1 MADPLVIIGAGQA
14 ASQLVASLAQDGFA
28 GEVCLV
34 GDEPHLPYQRPPLSK
49 KFLAGELALDRLY
62 VKPAAFYEKAGSR
75 LLLGRRVERIDRAG
89 RAVLLADGARLPY
102 STLVLATGSRPR
114 ELTCPAPACRA
125 CSTCATSPTS
135 TPSGARLAPGKS
147 LVVIGG
153 GYIGLELAA
162 VAAKL
167 GLGVTVLE
175 QAPRLMARGVGP
187 VVSQFYDSPAS
198 ARKASSS
205 APAPWCAASK
215 ATGRSSASFASDAQ
229 YDADIVVVGA
239 GAVPNVE
246 LAREAGLAVEDGI
259 VVDAQCRT
267 DDPAIY
273 AIGDCTSQHH
283 DLVGRRLRLESVHNA
298 LEQARI
304 AAAAICGRKPPAMQ
318 VPWFWTDQ
326 YDVKMQ
332 MAGLSAG
339 HDQAVVRGDRRA
351 RPLLRRVLPA
361 RGHADRRRRGQSRT
375 GIHDVQAAH
384 RRARQ
389 DRSGAAWRRRRGHE
403 GHAELKGTANGEDR
417 FRGTRRHG
425 ARHRHRQ
432 RPVDHGGRRAQRHG
446 RHRRRLRRRLLVRHL
461 HGLCAR
467 RLAGPPAGQ
476 GQHRDSRC
484 WSSAR
489 TCRRT
494 RACPARSRSATRS
507 TACG

>member
-75 LLLGRRVERIDRAG
+75 LLLGQRAGRIDRAG
-89 RAVLLADGARLPY
+89 RAVLLADGSRLPY
-102 STLVLATGSRPR
+102 STLVVATGSRPR
-114 ELTCPAPACRA
+114 ELPLPGAFYLRNIADVDAIR
-125 CSTCATSPTS
+125 
-135 TPSGARLAPGKS
+135 ARLAPGKA

-162 VAAKL
+162 VAMKL
-167 GLGVTVLE
+167 GVGVTVLE

-187 VVSQFYDSPAS
+187 VVSQFY
-198 ARKASSS
+198 ARLHGEEGVVIH
-205 APAPWCAASK
+205 
-215 ATGRSSASFASDAQ
+215 TGAVVRGLEGKRVVCEHAQ
-229 YDADIVVVGA
+229 YDADLVVVGA

-267 DDPAIY
+267 DDPSIY

-304 AAAAICGRKPPAMQ
+304 AAAAICGRKPPAIQ

-326 YDVKMQ
+326 FDVKMQ
-332 MAGLSAG
+332 MAGLSTG
-339 HDQAVVRGDRRA
+339 HDQAVVRGSPDTGRSFAVFYLREGTLIAVDAVNRA
-351 RPLLRRVLPA
+351 PEFMMSKQLIAERAKIDPA
-361 RGHADRRRRGQSRT
+361 RLGD
-375 GIHDVQAAH
+375 
-384 RRARQ
+384 
-389 DRSGAAWRRRRGHE
+389 E
-403 GHAELKGTANGEDR
+403 GVAMKDMRN
-417 FRGTRRHG
+417 
-425 ARHRHRQ
+425 
-432 RPVDHGGRRAQRHG
+432 
-446 RHRRRLRRRLLVRHL
+446 
-461 HGLCAR
+461 
-467 RLAGPPAGQ
+467 
-476 GQHRDSRC
+476 
-484 WSSAR
+484 
-489 TCRRT
+489 
-494 RACPARSRSATRS
+494 
-507 TACG
+507 

>member
-1 MADPLVIIGAGQA
+1 MASMISPLVIIGAGQA

-75 LLLGRRVERIDRAG
+75 LMLGQRAERIDRAG
-89 RAVLLADGARLPY
+89 RAVLLADGSRLPY

-114 ELTCPAPACRA
+114 ELPLPGAFYLRNIADVDAIR
-125 CSTCATSPTS
+125 
-135 TPSGARLAPGKS
+135 ARLAPGKS

-162 VAAKL
+162 VAVKL
-167 GLGVTVLE
+167 GVGVTVLE

-187 VVSQFYDSPAS
+187 IVSQFY
-198 ARKASSS
+198 ARLHGEEGVVIHTG
-205 APAPWCAASK
+205 AAVRGLEGK
-215 ATGRSSASFASDAQ
+215 RVNYGHAQ

-246 LAREAGLAVEDGI
+246 LARAAGLAVEDGI

-267 DDPAIY
+267 GDASIY

-304 AAAAICGRKPPAMQ
+304 AAAAICGRKPPAIQ

-339 HDQAVVRGDRRA
+339 HDQAVVRGNPDTGRSFAVFYLREGTLIAVDAVNRAPEFMMSKQLIAERA
-351 RPLLRRVLPA
+351 RIDPA
-361 RGHADRRRRGQSRT
+361 RLGDESVAMKDMR
-375 GIHDVQAAH
+375 
-384 RRARQ
+384 
-389 DRSGAAWRRRRGHE
+389 
-403 GHAELKGTANGEDR
+403 N
-417 FRGTRRHG
+417 
-425 ARHRHRQ
+425 
-432 RPVDHGGRRAQRHG
+432 
-446 RHRRRLRRRLLVRHL
+446 
-461 HGLCAR
+461 
-467 RLAGPPAGQ
+467 
-476 GQHRDSRC
+476 
-484 WSSAR
+484 
-489 TCRRT
+489 
-494 RACPARSRSATRS
+494 
-507 TACG
+507 